1 VVRIV
6 IVILVLGMDP
16 LAGCARE
23 RGRGRVEHT
32 ETRTVADVVARA
44 GHLSIGASEIET
56 RMTAEKLSADA
67 ALEQLIS
74 EALLVQEAER
84 IGCAEDRE
92 GERAIERI
100 MVRAMLHDLEKENT
114 PELIS
119 EAEVRAYYVQR
130 AENLPVPEHRT
141 LAEVEEEVRER
152 LSQKKRLQNVVEIVQ
167 RLEAQGLVQYDESG
181 VERLLSMTGLPARA
195 E

>member
-1 VVRIV
+1 MVRAV
-6 IVILVLGMDP
+6 IVILVLGTGP

-23 RGRGRVEHT
+23 RGRGRVEDT
-32 ETRTVADVVARA
+32 ETRPVADVVARA
-44 GHLSIGASEIET
+44 GDLSIGASEIAT
-56 RMTAEKLSADA
+56 RMAAEKLSADA
-67 ALEQLIS
+67 ALQQLIS
-74 EALLVQEAER
+74 EALMVQEAER

-114 PELIS
+114 PESIS

-130 AENLPVPEHRT
+130 AENLPVPERRT
-141 LAEVEEEVRER
+141 LAEGEEKVRER
-152 LSQKKRLQNVVEIVQ
+152 LSQKKRFQNVVEIVQ
-167 RLEAQGLVQYDESG
+167 RLESQGLVRYDERG
-181 VERLLSMTGLPARA
+181 VERLLSMTGLPTRA